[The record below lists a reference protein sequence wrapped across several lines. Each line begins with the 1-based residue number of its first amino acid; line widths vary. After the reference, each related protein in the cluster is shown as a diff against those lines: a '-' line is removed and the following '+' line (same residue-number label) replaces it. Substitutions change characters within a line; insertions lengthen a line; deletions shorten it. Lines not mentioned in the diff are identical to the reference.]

1 VDKPILIGIH
11 GVKRAGK
18 NTTADFFQEFAW
30 SSDPA
35 LSVRQRG
42 FADKG
47 KWAFA
52 RQYFPTISMEEA
64 IKWVDEWKTRTDA
77 HFYSPQTGVRP
88 DSLLPVAGPLSDPVL
103 FRDALAQFCTEGAR
117 DIYGDDFWVDQLL
130 PVPRNIDTG
139 SIPVRP
145 RWHEEFKLKQFGIN
159 NPATVAD
166 VCLIT
171 DVRFDN
177 ETQRV
182 PVVGG
187 YTVKVKRKDAED
199 AVLAEA
205 ERMGRPVHRSE
216 LGLPDMLF
224 DFVIDNSDNDMDKAK
239 ERTRRVWEEINERHR

>member
-1 VDKPILIGIH
+1 
-11 GVKRAGK
+11 VKRAGK
-18 NTTADFFQEFAW
+18 NTTADWFQEFAQG
-30 SSDPA
+30 SSPA

-52 RQYFPTISMEEA
+52 RQFFPTISMEDA
-64 IKWVDEWKTRTDA
+64 IKWVDTFKN
-77 HFYSPQTGVRP
+77 SPYAFFVSP
-88 DSLLPVAGPLSDPVL
+88 PVTHNVESGWPVPGPLPSNVL

-130 PVPRNIDTG
+130 PVSTYKDAG
-139 SIPVRP
+139 DLPVAP
-145 RWHEEFKLKQFGIN
+145 KWHDEFMLKQFGVN

-171 DVRFDN
+171 DVRFPN
-177 ETQRV
+177 ETRRI

-187 YTVKVKRKDAED
+187 ITVKVKRKDAED
-199 AVLAEA
+199 AVIAEA
-205 ERMGRPVHRSE
+205 ERLGRPVHSSE
-216 LGLPDMLF
+216 LGIPDHLF

-239 ERTRRVWEEINERHR
+239 ARTLAVWERITA